1 MHSSK
6 KGGVLKME
14 IIKEN
19 KFQQQEEVVLEEKK
33 SFFKR
38 IFLAKDEEKN
48 KFNSISKPANIALNI
63 LFGALAA
70 MCIIPF
76 IFVIII
82 SFTSEQSLQMNGYKF
97 WPEEWSLNAYKY
109 IFGAGGTG
117 PQIFKAYGITI
128 LVTISGTL
136 LGLVIMTSF
145 AYALSRKNFAYRKFF
160 TKLIFIPMLFSWGMV
175 ASYLVNTRF
184 LGIKNTLWA
193 LILPI
198 CVSSFHIIILRTFF
212 KTTVPDAIVESAK
225 IDGASELTVFTRIVL
240 PISLPAIATIGLF
253 LTLGFWNDWFNA
265 MLYIDR
271 SALVPLQ
278 YLLIKIEGTMEFLA
292 NNAAMLGT
300 DGVSVANNLP
310 KDTAKMAIVVITTLP
325 IVFAYPFFQKY
336 FVSGLTVG
344 AVKE

>member
-1 MHSSK
+1 MVAYTLSRRDF
-6 KGGVLKME
+6 
-14 IIKEN
+14 IFN
-19 KFQQQEEVVLEEKK
+19 KFVTL
-33 SFFKR
+33 
-38 IFLAKDEEKN
+38 L
-48 KFNSISKPANIALNI
+48 
-63 LFGALAA
+63 
-70 MCIIPF
+70 
-76 IFVIII
+76 FVITMYVSGGLI
-82 SFTSEQSLQMNGYKF
+82 
-97 WPEEWSLNAYKY
+97 PEY
-109 IFGAGGTG
+109 
-117 PQIFKAYGITI
+117 
-128 LVTISGTL
+128 LVIRN
-136 LGLVIMTSF
+136 LGLIN
-145 AYALSRKNFAYRKFF
+145 NFAVY
-160 TKLIFIPMLFSWGMV
+160 
-175 ASYLVNTRF
+175 
-184 LGIKNTLWA
+184 
-193 LILPI
+193 ILPGLI
-198 CVSSFHIIILRTFF
+198 SAFNVIVMRSFMDGL
-212 KTTVPDAIVESAK
+212 PEALYESAK